1 MMRNPT
7 ALIMGLSLA
16 AITLPFNIPAAE
28 DEKPWTI
35 GLSLD
40 SPDLPVPAVQWAIF
54 NEDPVPEFK
63 DRIRRYR
70 GGYEKQIKGSKNE
83 RRMREIRS
91 ARITVDWDRGF
102 RKVSGDKVYMLT
114 GEPLHSQG
122 YSSDSADGPKWIVTK
137 AVSTGGMPICW
148 CLPVEVHRGET
159 IQLELTEKNR
169 FYLLAS
175 YEDVMNEPA
184 PAK

>member
-7 ALIMGLSLA
+7 AFILGLCLGA
-16 AITLPFNIPAAE
+16 MTLPFTCPAA
-28 DEKPWTI
+28 DDQKPWTI

-122 YSSDSADGPKWIVTK
+122 YSDDGGDGEKWIVTK
-137 AVSTGGMPICW
+137 TVSVRGTPVCW
-148 CLPVEVHRGET
+148 CLHVEVHQGENP
-159 IQLELTEKNR
+159 QLKLTEKNR
-169 FYLLAS
+169 VDLLGV
-175 YEDVMNEPA
+175 YESVMNEPSSE
-184 PAK
+184 K